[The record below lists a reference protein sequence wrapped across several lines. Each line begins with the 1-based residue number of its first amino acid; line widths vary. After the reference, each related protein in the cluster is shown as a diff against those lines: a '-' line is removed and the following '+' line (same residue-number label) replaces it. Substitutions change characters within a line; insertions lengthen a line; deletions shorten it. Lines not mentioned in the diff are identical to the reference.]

1 MTPQTERPMF
11 YWQKNLTFQML
22 VCPIFM
28 IINQKYK
35 MKFVLIISITVYI
48 NSIFAQ
54 CEDGE
59 YSTIGVLDD
68 INEEIYNDDE
78 SVNAYS
84 IFNWTSDDV
93 NRILSGNGIPNHE
106 VGTFP
111 NSNNPNSI
119 SEQSVNEVFSLC
131 PTIVSESGE
140 PVGGPAGAIAYAIN
154 SVKFD
159 PATAGRC
166 NDQGECSLAQGQ
178 GNWNI
183 EALGHETFDFGDDMN
198 HAHVQPNGQYHY
210 HGMPELLIDFL
221 GDDQGMTLV
230 GWAADGF
237 PVYAK
242 YGYSD
247 PNDSASDLI
256 ALQPSWKLKENPDE
270 GRPDTLTA
278 LVGGPGQGT
287 TNPNIP
293 IPMGAFTQDFEYE
306 EGYGDL
312 DECNGR
318 MGVTPEFPNGIYYYM
333 VTDDFP
339 YFTRCLKG
347 ELTAGGGGVVPDCDD
362 VPPGNPCCGDGI
374 CGGPETENNCPED
387 CAVGNIGPSLI
398 NFSIYGD
405 TVNTSQESIRIGFVL
420 TAEDGE
426 DYLSS
431 YILRLIINGGP
442 PNGGE
447 ILESSG
453 FFTEGEMSS
462 SIASTIEIPMA
473 TTEGNWNIRI
483 ILEDD
488 LGAITNLGPND
499 LASLNFQNYIYV
511 SNTILGSNYENMP
524 NQYLLYQNY
533 PNPFNPITTLRY
545 NVPEKI
551 LVRISIFDI
560 SGNLIK
566 MLVNEV
572 KNAGFYSARWGAIND
587 NGQPVSAGVYF
598 YKIQAGNF
606 VDTKK
611 MILLK

>member
-1 MTPQTERPMF
+1 
-11 YWQKNLTFQML
+11 
-22 VCPIFM
+22 
-28 IINQKYK
+28 

-111 NSNNPNSI
+111 NANNPNYI
-119 SEQSVNEVFSLC
+119 SEQNVNEVFSLC
-131 PTIVSESGE
+131 PTIVSENGE

-210 HGMPELLIDFL
+210 HGMPELLIDLL
-221 GDDQGMTLV
+221 GDNQGMTLV
-230 GWAADGF
+230 GWASDGF

-247 PNDSASDLI
+247 PNDSASDLV

-293 IPMGAFTQDFEYE
+293 IPLGAFTQDFEYE

-312 DECNGR
+312 DQCNGR
-318 MGVTPEFPNGIYYYM
+318 IGVTPEFPNGIYYYV
-333 VTDDFP
+333 VTDEFP
-339 YFTRCLKG
+339 FFTRCLKG
-347 ELTAGGGGVVPDCDD
+347 DFDNAGGGDVPDCNE

-387 CAVGNIGPSLI
+387 CATGNIGPSLI

-420 TAEDGE
+420 TAEDSE

-442 PNGGE
+442 PHGGE

-453 FFTEGEMSS
+453 SFDEGEMSS

-499 LASLNFQNYIYV
+499 LANLNFQNYIYV

-524 NQYLLYQNY
+524 NQYLLHQNY

-545 NVPEKI
+545 SVPEKI
-551 LVRISIFDI
+551 LVSISIFDI
-560 SGNLIK
+560 SGNPIK

-572 KNAGFYSARWGAIND
+572 KSAGFYSTRWDAIND
-587 NGQPVSAGVYF
+587 KGQPISAGVYF

-606 VDTKK
+606 INTKK